1 MRIEEAAKSVGL
13 STRQLRRRLE
23 ATAPLLAP
31 YVRRGEKNAVLLD
44 AGAVEI
50 LRAIEGRRA
59 TGTTL
64 EDAVTWVADGMRR
77 KDESEHGRGD
87 RETPA
92 ATSGELAVLRE
103 LVEELRRDRDHWR
116 DMAVKLQDQLALPSP
131 SREEPRRPW
140 ILRLLH
146 PITAARG

>member
-13 STRQLRRRLE
+13 SARQLRRRLE
-23 ATAPLLAP
+23 ATGPVIAP
-31 YVRRGEKNAVLLD
+31 YIRRGEKNAVLLD

-64 EDAVTWVADGMRR
+64 EDAVAWVVDGMRR
-77 KDESEHGRGD
+77 KETSEQGRGE

-92 ATSGELAVLRE
+92 ASSGELAILRE

-116 DMAVKLQDQLALPSP
+116 DMAVKLQDQLALPAP

-140 ILRLLH
+140 IVRLLR
-146 PITAARG
+146 PLVATR